1 MHSAFFEEFFMSE
14 EFCFCTQCGAKIPI
28 GSQFCPSC
36 GSKQQYATQNNTY
49 QQCNQNTQGS
59 STTQGNSN
67 TQSSSTAQNM
77 NNQNAQQKNTNV
89 SPKSRLAACL
99 LCFFL
104 GGLGIHRFY
113 VGKTGSG
120 VAQLFFNWL
129 TLGIWSLVDFIMIC
143 CGTFTDGDGKVITN
157 WEV

>member
-1 MHSAFFEEFFMSE
+1 MSE

-49 QQCNQNTQGS
+49 QQCNQNTQG
-59 STTQGNSN
+59 
-67 TQSSSTAQNM
+67 SSTAQNM